1 MRLTDREARI
11 LAGEAGE
18 APSLALQQQIAV
30 GEFFDAEHFVPIT
43 NAHMMGD
50 MEVMGDAGFAF
61 VESLVKHGA
70 AFAVPVTTN
79 ARCVDFEHAAAVR
92 QDPALVAREA
102 ALVAHLKKLGAL
114 QVDTCINYQTV
125 YQPRFGEHLAWGEDR
140 KSTRLNSSHDQI
152 SYAVFCLKK
161 KKKT

>member
-30 GEFFDAEHFVPIT
+30 GEFFDAERFVPVT

-70 AFAVPVTTN
+70 TFAVPAPTN
-79 ARCVDFEHAAAVR
+79 PRSVAFNRPPTGRQVFAPAA
-92 QDPALVAREA
+92 PEPPLVGLFPRSAP
-102 ALVAHLKKLGAL
+102 L
-114 QVDTCINYQTV
+114 Q
-125 YQPRFGEHLAWGEDR
+125 
-140 KSTRLNSSHDQI
+140 
-152 SYAVFCLKK
+152 
-161 KKKT
+161 